1 MELKISKRLLTVA
14 ALVPSCNALADIGSD
29 HGLLPLY
36 LLQTGRIARAYCC
49 DIRPGPLETAVKN
62 IAACRMDGCAVPL
75 LGNGLAPVHDI
86 PHDCAVI
93 AGMGGETIAQIL
105 AEDQICA
112 QDPRLFILQP
122 MTRANVLR
130 HSLAQQGFGIVNFVL
145 CEDNGRL
152 YDCFSVRKGVPIEQD
167 PLYLEISRPFDAY
180 AALYTRYL
188 MHERNR
194 IAAVLHGMAQ
204 SASPDPD
211 IICRM
216 TALAESLDR
225 LIAARL

>member
-36 LLQTGRIARAYCC
+36 LLQTGRIARAFCC
-49 DIRPGPLETAVKN
+49 DIRPGPLEAAIRN
-62 IAACRMDGCAVPL
+62 IAACHMDGRAVPL

-105 AEDQICA
+105 ADDQICA
-112 QDPRLFILQP
+112 QDPRLFVLQP

-130 HSLAQQGFGIVNFVL
+130 HDLAQHGFWIVDFAL
-145 CEDNGRL
+145 CDDNGRL
-152 YDCFSVRKGVPIEQD
+152 YECFSVRKGAPIEQD
-167 PLYLEISRPFDAY
+167 PLYLEISRPFQTDPV
-180 AALYTRYL
+180 LYTRYL
-188 MHERNR
+188 KHERNR
-194 IAAVLHGMAQ
+194 IDAVLRGIAQ
-204 SASPDPD
+204 SVSPDPETVH
-211 IICRM
+211 RM
-216 TALAESLDR
+216 TALAEAIDQ
-225 LIAARL
+225 LIAVRS